1 MAAFRNA
8 GPQGSPGSNPT
19 AACRATNLRI
29 SYQTPSNLAL
39 NREAY
44 LLLQGNSKVGLSV
57 VFTAEHLSCPV
68 FIEVL
73 KARWSAGSGQQGTQ
87 QCLDTQCTSVVL
99 SNLGDSP
106 CYDLLLGRGQQAL
119 LEHMCLEEK
128 RSYGGSFYTSQGFK
142 LLRLMHRICHSSVT
156 VSRLHWLDWISIMKT
171 RPLTMQM
178 LLEVLQI
185 HPPVPP
191 CAHPEVTECHSTL
204 PLHKSHPW
212 ALPIPAPPRPDPGW
226 TELCTEPCCPS
237 ASQHSVWRFCC

>member
-1 MAAFRNA
+1 MQA
-8 GPQGSPGSNPT
+8 
-19 AACRATNLRI
+19 
-29 SYQTPSNLAL
+29 
-39 NREAY
+39 
-44 LLLQGNSKVGLSV
+44 
-57 VFTAEHLSCPV
+57 
-68 FIEVL
+68 
-73 KARWSAGSGQQGTQ
+73 AGSRAHSNAWTPNAP
-87 QCLDTQCTSVVL
+87 LWSFPTSVIL
-99 SNLGDSP
+99 HAMICCWAGDNRH
-106 CYDLLLGRGQQAL
+106 YWNT
-119 LEHMCLEEK
+119 CLEEK

-156 VSRLHWLDWISIMKT
+156 VSRLHWLDWISITKT

-226 TELCTEPCCPS
+226 TELCTVPCCPS